1 MNKHVAQFL
10 IVPLTPLSPQ
20 TQSYLITETGP
31 LLCNTSD
38 IYALKYMCVCV
49 YKKENSNLLPIFLIM
64 YLKKKKQTYF
74 HSNFAVWAFRILM
87 GSRLPSRKIKD
98 GWNMFEN
105 LSLLELIS
113 ERRKVNIAIHPETVE
128 EISPT
133 TWVMM
138 IKDLTVI

>member
-1 MNKHVAQFL
+1 MDWV
-10 IVPLTPLSPQ
+10 TE
-20 TQSYLITETGP
+20 ETGREKQEK
-31 LLCNTSD
+31 SGD
-38 IYALKYMCVCV
+38 AVI
-49 YKKENSNLLPIFLIM
+49 S
-64 YLKKKKQTYF
+64 KKKKKTYF

-113 ERRKVNIAIHPETVE
+113 ERRKVNIAIHPQTVE

-138 IKDLTVI
+138 IKELTVI

>member
-1 MNKHVAQFL
+1 MEGEESGLGDGGEGEGEAREKW
-10 IVPLTPLSPQ
+10 
-20 TQSYLITETGP
+20 G
-31 LLCNTSD
+31 CSD
-38 IYALKYMCVCV
+38 
-49 YKKENSNLLPIFLIM
+49 F
-64 YLKKKKQTYF
+64 KKKKTYF

-138 IKDLTVI
+138 IKELTVI